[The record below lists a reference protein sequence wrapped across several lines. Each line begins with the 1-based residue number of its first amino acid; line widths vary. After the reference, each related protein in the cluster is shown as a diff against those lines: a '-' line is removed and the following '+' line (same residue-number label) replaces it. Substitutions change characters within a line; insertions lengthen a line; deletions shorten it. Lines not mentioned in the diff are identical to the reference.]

1 MDMQISRAHTT
12 SDVTSSHRNSK
23 SELRPI
29 IAQFVNWR
37 VLEDKHLSSR
47 NQLKVIVYQMFS
59 KELTERRNNA
69 MIQRKEYLRLHP
81 DIQIKLDYPATLK
94 FCQKGQ
100 SNKLLMLEKFLKN
113 VIKHATSQNQPKPF
127 KSWKLLLLNKLHHR

>member
-69 MIQRKEYLRLHP
+69 LIQRKEYLRLHP
-81 DIQIKLDYPATLK
+81 DIQ
-94 FCQKGQ
+94 
-100 SNKLLMLEKFLKN
+100 
-113 VIKHATSQNQPKPF
+113 
-127 KSWKLLLLNKLHHR
+127 